1 MSVSLLIIML
11 FIVGMLCL
19 VLYHFFIQQSLRDIN
34 NRLALLQPAPIQ
46 RRGVEVIRRERA
58 HAHDQLVL
66 MEADLV
72 TNPRPNLT
80 SDELENID
88 KYRKTLKGCIEELK
102 LSGEWMG
109 IPFDF
114 EWTEIL
120 DRLPVINVL
129 YRKSA
134 AEVTVFDD
142 LGTVTIEA
150 DSAQKRGFRR

>member
-72 TNPRPNLT
+72 TNPRPSLN

-142 LGTVTIEA
+142 LGVMTIEA
-150 DSAQKRGFRR
+150 GSAQKRDFKR

>member
-34 NRLALLQPAPIQ
+34 NRLALLQPAPIH

-72 TNPRPNLT
+72 TNPRPNLS

-150 DSAQKRGFRR
+150 DSAQKRGFKR

>member
-72 TNPRPNLT
+72 TNPRPNLS

-150 DSAQKRGFRR
+150 DSAQKRGFKR